1 MINALFTLAVAL
13 ALVGPVRAQPVS
25 SQAALENPGAFEHEF
40 AVSLFEFDACGD
52 PLAGRMFRRVL
63 AERFA
68 RCSFSSEARASYQ
81 QRTRAQQSKIHD
93 WIESL
98 IETRGGL
105 PIQLEGMSMTCH
117 AQQASDS
124 YREFRGRLEQ
134 YAQGN
139 LPAQAIIGAPC
150 DAPDLAPDIAP

>member
-1 MINALFTLAVAL
+1 MMKAMLTFAVVLAL
-13 ALVGPVRAQPVS
+13 AGPVRAQPVAA
-25 SQAALENPGAFEHEF
+25 QPALESPSAFERAF

-63 AERFA
+63 AERLA
-68 RCSFSSEARASYQ
+68 QCSFSSEARARYR
-81 QRTRAQQSKIHD
+81 QRTRAQQSKVQD
-93 WIESL
+93 WMESL

-105 PIQLEGMSMTCH
+105 PVQLDGMSMTCH

-124 YREFRGRLEQ
+124 YREFRDRLEQ
-134 YAQGN
+134 YTQGK

-150 DAPDLAPDIAP
+150 DASDIAP